1 MCQAAEHPGSSRSS
15 ECPFCLAQQN
25 VLITVKIVCGICA
38 KEKKKK
44 GSVLHHVGVKRISV
58 KDLSVPVLPP
68 QIRGRNTGKNGVT

>member
-1 MCQAAEHPGSSRSS
+1 MCQTTEHPGSPFKQMSLLFGAAKCLNCS
-15 ECPFCLAQQN
+15 ENCLWH
-25 VLITVKIVCGICA
+25 LR
-38 KEKKKK
+38 KKKKRK